1 MQLMSKIYLEVLSL
15 KERTEQQLRQNFEMR
30 EYFSL
35 QLDEPTDANL
45 SPNYLFIWMATLR
58 GNHLKQFSHV
68 ERAAVKMNSTAC
80 ILSTFTIQRAG
91 RGYKNVPL
99 IGQCKKRVPR

>member
-15 KERTEQQLRQNFEMR
+15 KERTEQQLRQNLEMR
-30 EYFSL
+30 EYVSL

-45 SPNYLFIWMATLR
+45 SPNYLFIWLATLR
-58 GNHLKQFSHV
+58 GNHLKQFSYV
-68 ERAAVKMNSTAC
+68 ERAAVKKN
-80 ILSTFTIQRAG
+80 STFTI

-99 IGQCKKRVPR
+99 IAQCKKKKKRVPR